1 MKTITCIFSLLLVAT
16 ALTGCSTHS
25 YEKTTRTQTVIS
37 EEPVLGQP
45 AHAAPR
51 P

>member
-1 MKTITCIFSLLLVAT
+1 MKTILVGILLAAAFAAV
-16 ALTGCSTHS
+16 GCTSHT

>member
-1 MKTITCIFSLLLVAT
+1 MKIILPVFFAAFALLGSACT
-16 ALTGCSTHS
+16 THTV
-25 YEKTTRTQTVIS
+25 ERTTRTQTVVS